1 MSRYDH
7 IGVWLL
13 AIGQTAGFGALV
25 YMFGAILLA
34 LEDGSGWGRAELALG
49 PTLALMTQAFL
60 APFSGRLV
68 DRGHG
73 GTLLGGAALLG
84 AVSLAILSQVGTL
97 AIWYLVWVAIGVAQG
112 ASLYETCFSFLTRRL
127 GTDARK
133 GIIRVTLVAGFAST
147 LAFPLG
153 AWAGATLGWRG
164 AVLVFAAV
172 QLCVTLP
179 ANLAGVHFLRRGERR
194 AGVMMATP
202 KGAVRQVLA
211 RPEFWVLAAYF
222 GLLMGAHLML
232 VTFALPI
239 MTDRGASPAMAVLVA
254 STVGPM
260 QVAGRI
266 VLMLAG
272 DRAASGMV
280 ARSIA
285 LAMALASAILLAAS
299 GHVWLMVVYAVLQ
312 GGGIGIQSILRP
324 LLTAEALGRENFGA
338 VSGAL
343 AMAPLTAGAAA
354 PFLGALL
361 IEAGG
366 VSFLLA
372 VTLAAGL
379 LAALLAF
386 WLRLRGI

>member
-1 MSRYDH
+1 MSRNDQ

-13 AIGQTAGFGALV
+13 AVGQTAGFGALV

-34 LEDGSGWGRAELALG
+34 LEDGSGWGRAQLALG
-49 PTLALMTQAFL
+49 PTLALMTQALL

-73 GTLLGGAALLG
+73 GTMLGGAALLG
-84 AVSLAILSQVGTL
+84 ALCLAALSRVETL
-97 AIWYLVWVAIGVAQG
+97 ASWYLVWIAIGLAQG

-127 GTDARK
+127 GTEARK
-133 GIIRVTLVAGFAST
+133 GIIRVTLVAGFASS

-153 AWAGATLGWRG
+153 AWAGAALGWRG

-179 ANLAGVHFLRRGERR
+179 ANLSGVYFLRRGERR
-194 AGVMMATP
+194 GGTMTATP
-202 KGAVRQVLA
+202 KGAVRQVLV
-211 RPEFWVLAAYF
+211 RPEFWALAAYF

-239 MTDRGASPAMAVLVA
+239 MTDRGASPAIAVLVA

-266 VLMLAG
+266 VLMMAG
-272 DRAASGMV
+272 DRAGSGLV

-285 LAMALASAILLAAS
+285 WAMALASAILLAAS
-299 GHVWLMVVYAVLQ
+299 GHVWAMFVYAVLQ

-324 LLTAEALGRENFGA
+324 ILTAEALGRENFGT
-338 VSGAL
+338 VSGLL

-361 IEAGG
+361 ISAGG
-366 VSFLLA
+366 VTLLLS

-379 LAALLAF
+379 VAAVLAL
-386 WLRLRGI
+386 WLKRRGI